1 MDNEIYKTMD
11 GEEILFVVSK
21 EKESSKVSEI
31 DVIDCRTDEGITVG
45 LIDSIIFIW
54 TCGMKTPYQF

>member
-45 LIDSIIFIW
+45 LIDSIIFI
-54 TCGMKTPYQF
+54 